1 MRKRTLGILLA
12 GMMALSVAACGGSAG
27 AGNQENQEAG
37 DNAQV
42 TESTE
47 APATTSADE
56 TETATTAEVPEATA
70 DTEAADASEA
80 TEATQA
86 EQNTGENGGDAS
98 QAAGGSDILVAYF
111 TYGENANL
119 GDNVDASSS
128 ASIQMLDGQV
138 TGNTGVVASVIAE
151 LTGADTFSIR
161 TAEPYP
167 DNYDDTVDQGQEEQ
181 QADVRPELSGQIE
194 NLDSYDTIFLG
205 YPNWWGDMPMAVYS
219 FLDEYDL
226 SGKTIV
232 PFVTSGGS
240 GFSGSVSEIESA
252 EPDAE
257 VLEGLSLG
265 DSEATDA
272 QSDIE
277 EWLGELGYLG

>member
-12 GMMALSVAACGGSAG
+12 GIMALSVAACGGSAG

-47 APATTSADE
+47 VPATTSADE
-56 TETATTAEVPEATA
+56 TETATTAEAPEASEDMSET
-70 DTEAADASEA
+70 TEEA
-80 TEATQA
+80 QA
-86 EQNTGENGGDAS
+86 EQNTEENGADVSGT
-98 QAAGGSDILVAYF
+98 AGSNILVAYF
-111 TYGENANL
+111 TYGENADL

-138 TGNTGVVASVIAE
+138 TGNTGVVASVIAD

-161 TAEPYP
+161 TVESYP
-167 DNYDDTVDQGQEEQ
+167 DNYNDTIDQGQEEQ
-181 QADVRPELSGQIE
+181 QEDVRPELSGQIE

-205 YPNWWGDMPMAVYS
+205 YPNWWGDMPMAIYS

-240 GFSGSVSEIESA
+240 GFSGSVEEIEDA

-257 VLEGLSLG
+257 VLEGLSLS

>member
-37 DNAQV
+37 DAARV

-47 APATTSADE
+47 VPATTSADE
-56 TETATTAEVPEATA
+56 TETATTAEAPEATA
-70 DTEAADASEA
+70 DTATADTAEV
-80 TEATQA
+80 TEASQA
-86 EQNTGENGGDAS
+86 EQNTEENGADAS
-98 QAAGGSDILVAYF
+98 GTAGSNILVAYF
-111 TYGENANL
+111 TYGENADL

-128 ASIQMLDGQV
+128 ASIQMLNGQV
-138 TGNTGVVASVIAE
+138 TGNTGVVASVIAD

-161 TAEPYP
+161 TVESYP
-167 DNYDDTVDQGQEEQ
+167 DNYNDTIDQGQEEQ
-181 QADVRPELSGQIE
+181 QEDVRPELSGQIE

-205 YPNWWGDMPMAVYS
+205 YPNWWGDMPMAIYS

-240 GFSGSVSEIESA
+240 GFSGSVEEIEDA

-257 VLEGLSLG
+257 VLEGLSLS

-272 QSDIE
+272 QRDVE

>member
-1 MRKRTLGILLA
+1 MSETT
-12 GMMALSVAACGGSAG
+12 
-27 AGNQENQEAG
+27 EEA
-37 DNAQV
+37 
-42 TESTE
+42 
-47 APATTSADE
+47 
-56 TETATTAEVPEATA
+56 
-70 DTEAADASEA
+70 
-80 TEATQA
+80 QA
-86 EQNTGENGGDAS
+86 EQNTEENGADAS
-98 QAAGGSDILVAYF
+98 GTAGSNILVAYF
-111 TYGENANL
+111 TYGENADL

-138 TGNTGVVASVIAE
+138 TGNTGVVASVIAD

-161 TAEPYP
+161 TVESYP
-167 DNYDDTVDQGQEEQ
+167 DNYNDTIDQGQEEQ
-181 QADVRPELSGQIE
+181 QEDVRPELSGQIE

-205 YPNWWGDMPMAVYS
+205 YPNWWGDMPMAIYS

-240 GFSGSVSEIESA
+240 GFSRSVEEIEDA

-257 VLEGLSLG
+257 VLEGLSLS

-272 QSDIE
+272 QRDVE

>member
-37 DNAQV
+37 DAARV

-47 APATTSADE
+47 VPATTSADE
-56 TETATTAEVPEATA
+56 TETATTAEAPEATA
-70 DTEAADASEA
+70 DTATADTAEV
-80 TEATQA
+80 TEASQA
-86 EQNTGENGGDAS
+86 EQNTEENGADAS
-98 QAAGGSDILVAYF
+98 GTAGSNILVAYF
-111 TYGENANL
+111 TYGENADL

-128 ASIQMLDGQV
+128 ASIQMLNGQV
-138 TGNTGVVASVIAE
+138 TGNTGVVASVIAD

-161 TAEPYP
+161 TVESYP
-167 DNYDDTVDQGQEEQ
+167 DNYNDTIDQGQEEQ
-181 QADVRPELSGQIE
+181 QEDVRPELSGQIE

-205 YPNWWGDMPMAVYS
+205 YPNWWGDMPMAIYS
-219 FLDEYDL
+219 FPDEYDL

-240 GFSGSVSEIESA
+240 GFSGSVEEIEDA

-257 VLEGLSLG
+257 VLEGLSLS

-272 QSDIE
+272 QRDVE

>member
-27 AGNQENQEAG
+27 VGNQENQEAG
-37 DNAQV
+37 DAARV

-47 APATTSADE
+47 VPATTSADE
-56 TETATTAEVPEATA
+56 TETATTAEASEATA
-70 DTEAADASEA
+70 DTATADTAEV
-80 TEATQA
+80 TEASQA
-86 EQNTGENGGDAS
+86 EQNTGENDADAS
-98 QAAGGSDILVAYF
+98 GTAGSNILVAYF
-111 TYGENANL
+111 TYGENADL

-138 TGNTGVVASVIAE
+138 TGNTGVVASVIAD

-161 TAEPYP
+161 TVESYP
-167 DNYDDTVDQGQEEQ
+167 DNYNDTIDQGQEEQ
-181 QADVRPELSGQIE
+181 QEDVRPELSGQIE

-205 YPNWWGDMPMAVYS
+205 YPNWWGDMPMAIYS

-240 GFSGSVSEIESA
+240 GFSRSVEEIEDA

-257 VLEGLSLG
+257 VLEGLSLS

-272 QSDIE
+272 QRDVE

>member
-12 GMMALSVAACGGSAG
+12 GMMGMMALSVAACGGSAG

-37 DNAQV
+37 DAARV

-47 APATTSADE
+47 VPATTSADE
-56 TETATTAEVPEATA
+56 TETATTAEAPEASEDMSET
-70 DTEAADASEA
+70 TEETQAEKNTEENGADASG
-80 TEATQA
+80 T
-86 EQNTGENGGDAS
+86 
-98 QAAGGSDILVAYF
+98 AGSNILVAYF
-111 TYGENANL
+111 TYGENADL

-138 TGNTGVVASVIAE
+138 SGNTGVVASVIAD
-151 LTGADTFSIR
+151 LTGADIFSIR
-161 TAEPYP
+161 TVESYP
-167 DNYDDTVDQGQEEQ
+167 DNYNDTIDQGQEEQ
-181 QADVRPELSGQIE
+181 QEDVRPELSGQIE

-205 YPNWWGDMPMAVYS
+205 YPNWWGDMPMAIYS

-240 GFSGSVSEIESA
+240 GFSGSVEEIEDA

-257 VLEGLSLG
+257 VLEGLSLS

>member
-37 DNAQV
+37 DAARV

-47 APATTSADE
+47 VPATTSADE
-56 TETATTAEVPEATA
+56 TETATTAEASEATA
-70 DTEAADASEA
+70 DTATADTAEV
-80 TEATQA
+80 TEASQA
-86 EQNTGENGGDAS
+86 EQNTGENDADAS
-98 QAAGGSDILVAYF
+98 GTAGSNILVAYF
-111 TYGENANL
+111 TYGENADL

-138 TGNTGVVASVIAE
+138 TGNTGVVASVIAD

-161 TAEPYP
+161 TVESYP
-167 DNYDDTVDQGQEEQ
+167 DNYNDTIDQGQEEQ
-181 QADVRPELSGQIE
+181 QEDVRPELSGQIE

-205 YPNWWGDMPMAVYS
+205 YPNWWGDMPMAIYS

-240 GFSGSVSEIESA
+240 GFSGSVEEIEDA

-257 VLEGLSLG
+257 VLEGLSLS

>member
-12 GMMALSVAACGGSAG
+12 GMMPLSVAACGGSAG

-37 DNAQV
+37 DAARV

-47 APATTSADE
+47 VPATTSADE
-56 TETATTAEVPEATA
+56 TETATTAEAPEASEDMSET
-70 DTEAADASEA
+70 TEEAQAEKNTEENGADASG
-80 TEATQA
+80 T
-86 EQNTGENGGDAS
+86 
-98 QAAGGSDILVAYF
+98 AGSNILVAYF
-111 TYGENANL
+111 TYGENADL

-138 TGNTGVVASVIAE
+138 SGNTGVVASVIAD
-151 LTGADTFSIR
+151 LTGADIFSIR
-161 TAEPYP
+161 TVESYP
-167 DNYDDTVDQGQEEQ
+167 DNYNDTIDQGQEEQ
-181 QADVRPELSGQIE
+181 QEDVRPELSGQIE

-205 YPNWWGDMPMAVYS
+205 YPNWWGDMPMAIYS

-240 GFSGSVSEIESA
+240 GFSGSVEEIEDA

-257 VLEGLSLG
+257 VLEGLSLS

>member
-27 AGNQENQEAG
+27 AGNQGNQEAG
-37 DNAQV
+37 DAARV

-47 APATTSADE
+47 VPATTSADE
-56 TETATTAEVPEATA
+56 TEAATTAEAPEASEDMSET
-70 DTEAADASEA
+70 TEEAQAEKNTEENGADASG
-80 TEATQA
+80 T
-86 EQNTGENGGDAS
+86 
-98 QAAGGSDILVAYF
+98 AGSNILVAYF
-111 TYGENANL
+111 TYGENADL

-138 TGNTGVVASVIAE
+138 SGNTGVVASVIAD
-151 LTGADTFSIR
+151 LTGADIFSIR
-161 TAEPYP
+161 TVESYP
-167 DNYDDTVDQGQEEQ
+167 DNYNDTIDQGQEEQ
-181 QADVRPELSGQIE
+181 QEDVRPELSGQIE

-205 YPNWWGDMPMAVYS
+205 YPNWWGDMPMAIYS

-240 GFSGSVSEIESA
+240 GFSGSVEEIEDA

-257 VLEGLSLG
+257 VLEGLSLS

>member
-12 GMMALSVAACGGSAG
+12 GIMALSVAACGGSAG

-37 DNAQV
+37 DAARV

-47 APATTSADE
+47 VPATTSADE
-56 TETATTAEVPEATA
+56 TETATTAEAPEASEDMSET
-70 DTEAADASEA
+70 TEEAQAEKNTEENGADASG
-80 TEATQA
+80 T
-86 EQNTGENGGDAS
+86 
-98 QAAGGSDILVAYF
+98 AGSNILVAYF
-111 TYGENANL
+111 TYGENADL

-128 ASIQMLDGQV
+128 ASIQMLDGQMS
-138 TGNTGVVASVIAE
+138 GNTGVVASVIAD
-151 LTGADTFSIR
+151 LTGADIFSIR
-161 TAEPYP
+161 TVESYP
-167 DNYDDTVDQGQEEQ
+167 DNYNDTIDQGQEEQ
-181 QADVRPELSGQIE
+181 QEDVRPELSGQIE

-205 YPNWWGDMPMAVYS
+205 YPNWWGDMPMAIYS
-219 FLDEYDL
+219 SLDEYDL

-240 GFSGSVSEIESA
+240 GFSGSVEEIEDA

-257 VLEGLSLG
+257 VLEGLSLS

>member
-12 GMMALSVAACGGSAG
+12 GIMALSVAACGGSAG

-42 TESTE
+42 MESTE
-47 APATTSADE
+47 VPATTSADE
-56 TETATTAEVPEATA
+56 TETATTAEAPEATA
-70 DTEAADASEA
+70 DTVTADTAEV
-80 TEATQA
+80 TEASQA
-86 EQNTGENGGDAS
+86 EQNTGENGGDTS
-98 QAAGGSDILVAYF
+98 GTAGSNILVAYF
-111 TYGENANL
+111 TYGENADL

-138 TGNTGVVASVIAE
+138 TGNTGVVASVIAD

-161 TAEPYP
+161 TVESYP
-167 DNYDDTVDQGQEEQ
+167 DNYNDTIDQGQEEQ
-181 QADVRPELSGQIE
+181 QEDVRPELSGQIE

-205 YPNWWGDMPMAVYS
+205 YPNWWGDMPMAIYS

-240 GFSGSVSEIESA
+240 GFSGSVEEIEDA

-257 VLEGLSLG
+257 VLEGLSLS

-272 QSDIE
+272 QSDVE
-277 EWLGELGYLG
+277 EWLGELGYLW

>member
-12 GMMALSVAACGGSAG
+12 GMMALSMAACSGGNG
-27 AGNQENQEAG
+27 AENQENQGAG
-37 DNAQV
+37 DAARV

-47 APATTSADE
+47 AADNTE
-56 TETATTAEVPEATA
+56 VTETSEDTSETTEEA
-70 DTEAADASEA
+70 
-80 TEATQA
+80 QA
-86 EQNTGENGGDAS
+86 EQNTGENGADTSG
-98 QAAGGSDILVAYF
+98 AAGSNILVAYF
-111 TYGENANL
+111 TYGENADL

-138 TGNTGVVASVIAE
+138 TGNTGVVASVIAD

-161 TAEPYP
+161 TVESYP
-167 DNYDDTVDQGQEEQ
+167 DNYNDTIDQGQEEQ
-181 QADVRPELSGQIE
+181 QEDVRPELSGQIE

-205 YPNWWGDMPMAVYS
+205 YPNWWGDMPMSIYS

-240 GFSGSVSEIESA
+240 GFSGSVEEIEDA

-257 VLEGLSLG
+257 VREGLSLS

-272 QSDIE
+272 QRDVE

>member
-37 DNAQV
+37 DAARV

-47 APATTSADE
+47 VPATTSADE
-56 TETATTAEVPEATA
+56 TETATTAEAPEASEDMSET
-70 DTEAADASEA
+70 TEEAQAEKNTEENGADASG
-80 TEATQA
+80 T
-86 EQNTGENGGDAS
+86 
-98 QAAGGSDILVAYF
+98 AGSNILVAYF
-111 TYGENANL
+111 TYGENADL

-138 TGNTGVVASVIAE
+138 SGNTGVVASVIAD
-151 LTGADTFSIR
+151 LTDADIFSIR
-161 TAEPYP
+161 TVESYP
-167 DNYDDTVDQGQEEQ
+167 DNYNDTIDQGQEEQ
-181 QADVRPELSGQIE
+181 QEDVRPELSGQIE

-205 YPNWWGDMPMAVYS
+205 YPNWWGDMPMAIYS

-226 SGKTIV
+226 SGKAIV

-240 GFSGSVSEIESA
+240 GFSGSVEEIEDA

-257 VLEGLSLG
+257 VLEGLSLS

>member
-37 DNAQV
+37 DAARV

-47 APATTSADE
+47 VPATTSADE
-56 TETATTAEVPEATA
+56 TETATTAEAPEATA
-70 DTEAADASEA
+70 DTATADTAEV
-80 TEATQA
+80 TEASQA
-86 EQNTGENGGDAS
+86 EQNTGENDADAS
-98 QAAGGSDILVAYF
+98 GTAGSNILVAYF
-111 TYGENANL
+111 TYGENADL

-128 ASIQMLDGQV
+128 ASIQMLDGQMS
-138 TGNTGVVASVIAE
+138 GNTGVVASVIAD
-151 LTGADTFSIR
+151 LTGADIFSIR
-161 TAEPYP
+161 TVESYP
-167 DNYDDTVDQGQEEQ
+167 DNYNDTIDQGQEEQ
-181 QADVRPELSGQIE
+181 QEDVRPELSGQIE

-205 YPNWWGDMPMAVYS
+205 YPNWWGDMPMAIYS

-240 GFSGSVSEIESA
+240 GFSGSVEEIEDA

-257 VLEGLSLG
+257 VLEGLSLS

-272 QSDIE
+272 QRDVE

>member
-37 DNAQV
+37 DAARV

-47 APATTSADE
+47 VPATTSADE
-56 TETATTAEVPEATA
+56 TETATTAEAPEASE
-70 DTEAADASEA
+70 DMSEITEEAQAEKNTEENGADASG
-80 TEATQA
+80 T
-86 EQNTGENGGDAS
+86 
-98 QAAGGSDILVAYF
+98 AGSNILVAYF
-111 TYGENANL
+111 TYGENADL

-138 TGNTGVVASVIAE
+138 SGNTGVVASVIAD
-151 LTGADTFSIR
+151 LTGADIFSIR
-161 TAEPYP
+161 TVESYP
-167 DNYDDTVDQGQEEQ
+167 DNYNDTIDQGQEEQ
-181 QADVRPELSGQIE
+181 QEDVRPELSGQIE

-205 YPNWWGDMPMAVYS
+205 YPNWWGDMPMAIYS

-240 GFSGSVSEIESA
+240 GFSGSVEEIEDA

-257 VLEGLSLG
+257 VLEGLSLS

>member
-12 GMMALSVAACGGSAG
+12 GMMALSVAACGCSAG

-37 DNAQV
+37 DAARV

-47 APATTSADE
+47 VPATTSADE
-56 TETATTAEVPEATA
+56 TETATTAEAPEASEDMSET
-70 DTEAADASEA
+70 TEEAQAEKNTEENGADASG
-80 TEATQA
+80 T
-86 EQNTGENGGDAS
+86 
-98 QAAGGSDILVAYF
+98 AGSNILVAYF
-111 TYGENANL
+111 TYGENADL

-128 ASIQMLDGQV
+128 ASIQMLDGQMS
-138 TGNTGVVASVIAE
+138 GNTGVVASVIAD
-151 LTGADTFSIR
+151 LTGADIFSIR
-161 TAEPYP
+161 TVESYP
-167 DNYDDTVDQGQEEQ
+167 DNYNDTIDQGQEEQ
-181 QADVRPELSGQIE
+181 QEDVRPELSGQIE

-205 YPNWWGDMPMAVYS
+205 YPNWWGDMPMAIYS
-219 FLDEYDL
+219 SLDEYDL

-240 GFSGSVSEIESA
+240 GFSGSVEEIEDA

-257 VLEGLSLG
+257 VLEGLSLS

>member
-12 GMMALSVAACGGSAG
+12 GIMALSVAACGGSAG

-42 TESTE
+42 MESTE
-47 APATTSADE
+47 VPATTSADE
-56 TETATTAEVPEATA
+56 TETATTAEAPEASEDMSET
-70 DTEAADASEA
+70 TEEA
-80 TEATQA
+80 QA
-86 EQNTGENGGDAS
+86 EQNTEENGADAS
-98 QAAGGSDILVAYF
+98 GTVGSNILVAYF
-111 TYGENANL
+111 TYGENADL

-138 TGNTGVVASVIAE
+138 TGNTGVVASVIAD

-161 TAEPYP
+161 TVESYP
-167 DNYDDTVDQGQEEQ
+167 DNYNDTIDQGQEEQ
-181 QADVRPELSGQIE
+181 QEDVRPELSGQIE

-205 YPNWWGDMPMAVYS
+205 YPNWWGDMPMAIYS

-240 GFSGSVSEIESA
+240 GFSGSVEEIEDA

-257 VLEGLSLG
+257 VLEGLSLS

-272 QSDIE
+272 QSDVE

>member
-37 DNAQV
+37 DAARV

-47 APATTSADE
+47 VPATTSADE
-56 TETATTAEVPEATA
+56 TETATTAEAPEASEDMSET
-70 DTEAADASEA
+70 TEEAQAEKNTEENGADASG
-80 TEATQA
+80 T
-86 EQNTGENGGDAS
+86 
-98 QAAGGSDILVAYF
+98 AGSNILVAYF
-111 TYGENANL
+111 TYGENADL

-138 TGNTGVVASVIAE
+138 SGNTGVVASVIAD
-151 LTGADTFSIR
+151 LTGADIFSIR
-161 TAEPYP
+161 TVESYP
-167 DNYDDTVDQGQEEQ
+167 DNYNDTIDQGQEEQ
-181 QADVRPELSGQIE
+181 QEDVRPELSGQIE

-205 YPNWWGDMPMAVYS
+205 YPNWWGDMPMTIYS

-240 GFSGSVSEIESA
+240 GFSGSVEEIEDA

-257 VLEGLSLG
+257 VLEGLSLS

>member
-37 DNAQV
+37 DAARV

-47 APATTSADE
+47 VPATTSADE
-56 TETATTAEVPEATA
+56 TETATTAEASEATA
-70 DTEAADASEA
+70 DTATADTAEV
-80 TEATQA
+80 TEASQA
-86 EQNTGENGGDAS
+86 EQNTGENDADAS
-98 QAAGGSDILVAYF
+98 GTAGSNILVAYF
-111 TYGENANL
+111 TYGENADL

-138 TGNTGVVASVIAE
+138 TGNTGVVASVIAD

-161 TAEPYP
+161 TVESYP
-167 DNYDDTVDQGQEEQ
+167 DNYNDTIGQGQEEQ
-181 QADVRPELSGQIE
+181 QEDVRPELSGQIE

-205 YPNWWGDMPMAVYS
+205 YPNWWGDMPMAIYS

-240 GFSGSVSEIESA
+240 GFSGSVEEIEDA

-257 VLEGLSLG
+257 VLEGLSLS

-272 QSDIE
+272 QRDVE

>member
-12 GMMALSVAACGGSAG
+12 GIMALSVAACGGSAG

-42 TESTE
+42 MESTE
-47 APATTSADE
+47 VPATTSADE
-56 TETATTAEVPEATA
+56 TETATTAEAPEATA
-70 DTEAADASEA
+70 DTVTADTAEV
-80 TEATQA
+80 TEASQA
-86 EQNTGENGGDAS
+86 EQNTGENGGDTS
-98 QAAGGSDILVAYF
+98 GTAGSNILVAYF
-111 TYGENANL
+111 TYGENADL
-119 GDNVDASSS
+119 GDNVDAASS

-138 TGNTGVVASVIAE
+138 TGNTGVVASVIAD

-161 TAEPYP
+161 TVESYP
-167 DNYDDTVDQGQEEQ
+167 DNYNDTIDQGQEEQ
-181 QADVRPELSGQIE
+181 QEDVRPELSGQIE

-205 YPNWWGDMPMAVYS
+205 YPNWWGDMPMAIYS

-240 GFSGSVSEIESA
+240 GFSRSVEEIEDA

-257 VLEGLSLG
+257 VLEGLSLS

-272 QSDIE
+272 QSDVE

>member
-37 DNAQV
+37 DAARV

-47 APATTSADE
+47 VPATTSADE
-56 TETATTAEVPEATA
+56 TETATTAEAPEASEDMSET
-70 DTEAADASEA
+70 TEEAQAEKNTEENGADASG
-80 TEATQA
+80 T
-86 EQNTGENGGDAS
+86 
-98 QAAGGSDILVAYF
+98 AGSNILVAYF
-111 TYGENANL
+111 TYGENADL

-138 TGNTGVVASVIAE
+138 TGNTGVVASVIAD

-161 TAEPYP
+161 TVESYP
-167 DNYDDTVDQGQEEQ
+167 DNYNDTIDQGQEEQ
-181 QADVRPELSGQIE
+181 QEDVRPELSGQIE

-205 YPNWWGDMPMAVYS
+205 YPNWWGDMPMAIYS

-240 GFSGSVSEIESA
+240 GFSGSVEEIEDA

-257 VLEGLSLG
+257 VLEGLSLS

-272 QSDIE
+272 QRDVE

>member
-37 DNAQV
+37 DAARV

-47 APATTSADE
+47 VPATTSADE
-56 TETATTAEVPEATA
+56 TETATTAEAPEASEDMSET
-70 DTEAADASEA
+70 TEEAQAEKNTEENGADASG
-80 TEATQA
+80 T
-86 EQNTGENGGDAS
+86 
-98 QAAGGSDILVAYF
+98 AGSNILVAYF
-111 TYGENANL
+111 TYGENADL

-138 TGNTGVVASVIAE
+138 SGNTGVVASVIAD

-161 TAEPYP
+161 TVESYP
-167 DNYDDTVDQGQEEQ
+167 DNYNDTIDQGQEEQ
-181 QADVRPELSGQIE
+181 QEDVRPELSGQIE

-205 YPNWWGDMPMAVYS
+205 YPNWWGDMPMAIYS

-240 GFSGSVSEIESA
+240 GFSRSVEEIEDA

-257 VLEGLSLG
+257 VLEGLSLS

-272 QSDIE
+272 QSDVE

>member
-12 GMMALSVAACGGSAG
+12 GIMALSVAACGGSAG

-42 TESTE
+42 MESTE
-47 APATTSADE
+47 VPATTSADE
-56 TETATTAEVPEATA
+56 TETATTAEAPEASEDMSET
-70 DTEAADASEA
+70 TEEA
-80 TEATQA
+80 QA
-86 EQNTGENGGDAS
+86 EQNTEENGADAS
-98 QAAGGSDILVAYF
+98 GTVGSNILVAYF
-111 TYGENANL
+111 TYGENADL

-138 TGNTGVVASVIAE
+138 TGNTGVVASVIAD

-161 TAEPYP
+161 TVESYP
-167 DNYDDTVDQGQEEQ
+167 DNYNDTIDQGQEEQ
-181 QADVRPELSGQIE
+181 QEDVRPELSGQIE

-205 YPNWWGDMPMAVYS
+205 YPNWWGDMPMAIYS

-240 GFSGSVSEIESA
+240 GFSRSVEEIEDA

-257 VLEGLSLG
+257 VLEGLSLS

-272 QSDIE
+272 QSDVE
-277 EWLGELGYLG
+277 EWLGELGYLW

>member
-37 DNAQV
+37 DAARV

-47 APATTSADE
+47 VPATTSADE
-56 TETATTAEVPEATA
+56 TETATTAEAPEASEDMSET
-70 DTEAADASEA
+70 TEEA
-80 TEATQA
+80 QA
-86 EQNTGENGGDAS
+86 EQNTEENGADAS
-98 QAAGGSDILVAYF
+98 GTAGSNILVAYF
-111 TYGENANL
+111 TYGENADL

-138 TGNTGVVASVIAE
+138 SGNTGVVASVIAD

-161 TAEPYP
+161 TVESYP
-167 DNYDDTVDQGQEEQ
+167 DNYNDTIDQGQEEQ
-181 QADVRPELSGQIE
+181 QEDVRPELSGQIE

-205 YPNWWGDMPMAVYS
+205 YPNWWGDMPMAIYS

-240 GFSGSVSEIESA
+240 GFSRSVEEIEDA

-257 VLEGLSLG
+257 VLEGLSLS

-272 QSDIE
+272 QSDVE

>member
-37 DNAQV
+37 DAARV

-47 APATTSADE
+47 VPATTSADE
-56 TETATTAEVPEATA
+56 TETATTAEAPEVSEDMSET
-70 DTEAADASEA
+70 TEEAQAEKNTEENGADASG
-80 TEATQA
+80 T
-86 EQNTGENGGDAS
+86 
-98 QAAGGSDILVAYF
+98 AGSNILVAYF
-111 TYGENANL
+111 TYGENADL

-138 TGNTGVVASVIAE
+138 TGNTGVVASVIAD

-161 TAEPYP
+161 TVESYP
-167 DNYDDTVDQGQEEQ
+167 DNYNDTIDQGQEEQ
-181 QADVRPELSGQIE
+181 QEDVRPELSGQIE

-205 YPNWWGDMPMAVYS
+205 YPNWWGDMPMAIYS

-240 GFSGSVSEIESA
+240 GFSGSVEEIEDA

-257 VLEGLSLG
+257 VLEGLSLS

-272 QSDIE
+272 QRDVE

>member
-37 DNAQV
+37 DAARV

-47 APATTSADE
+47 VPATTSADE
-56 TETATTAEVPEATA
+56 TETATTAEAPEASEDMSGT
-70 DTEAADASEA
+70 TEEA
-80 TEATQA
+80 QA
-86 EQNTGENGGDAS
+86 EQNTGENDADAS
-98 QAAGGSDILVAYF
+98 GTAGSNILVAYF
-111 TYGENANL
+111 TYGENADL

-138 TGNTGVVASVIAE
+138 TGNTGVVASVIAD

-161 TAEPYP
+161 TVESYP
-167 DNYDDTVDQGQEEQ
+167 DNYNDTIDQGQEEQ
-181 QADVRPELSGQIE
+181 QEDVRPELSGQIE

-205 YPNWWGDMPMAVYS
+205 YPNWWGDMPMAIYS

-240 GFSGSVSEIESA
+240 GFSRSVEEIEDA

-257 VLEGLSLG
+257 VLEGLSLS

-272 QSDIE
+272 QRDVE

>member
-37 DNAQV
+37 DAARV

-47 APATTSADE
+47 VPATTSADE
-56 TETATTAEVPEATA
+56 TETATTAEAPEASEDMSET
-70 DTEAADASEA
+70 TEEAQAEKNTEENGADASG
-80 TEATQA
+80 T
-86 EQNTGENGGDAS
+86 
-98 QAAGGSDILVAYF
+98 AGSNILVAYF
-111 TYGENANL
+111 TYGENADL

-138 TGNTGVVASVIAE
+138 SGNTGVVASVIAD
-151 LTGADTFSIR
+151 LTGADIFSIR
-161 TAEPYP
+161 TVESYP
-167 DNYDDTVDQGQEEQ
+167 DNYNDTIDQGQEEQ
-181 QADVRPELSGQIE
+181 QEDVRPELSGQIE

-205 YPNWWGDMPMAVYS
+205 YPNWWGDMPMAIYS

-232 PFVTSGGS
+232 PFVTFRWQWIFRKCRGN
-240 GFSGSVSEIESA
+240 
-252 EPDAE
+252 
-257 VLEGLSLG
+257 
-265 DSEATDA
+265 
-272 QSDIE
+272 
-277 EWLGELGYLG
+277 

>member
-37 DNAQV
+37 DAARV

-47 APATTSADE
+47 VPATTSADE
-56 TETATTAEVPEATA
+56 TETATTAEAPEASEDMSET
-70 DTEAADASEA
+70 TEEAQAEKNTEENGADASG
-80 TEATQA
+80 T
-86 EQNTGENGGDAS
+86 
-98 QAAGGSDILVAYF
+98 AGSNILVAYF
-111 TYGENANL
+111 TYGENADL

-138 TGNTGVVASVIAE
+138 SGNTGVVASVIAD
-151 LTGADTFSIR
+151 LTGADIFSIR
-161 TAEPYP
+161 TVESYP
-167 DNYDDTVDQGQEEQ
+167 DNYNDTIDQGQEEQ
-181 QADVRPELSGQIE
+181 QEDVRPELSGQIE

-205 YPNWWGDMPMAVYS
+205 YPNWWGDMPMAIYS

-240 GFSGSVSEIESA
+240 GFSGSVEEIEDA

-257 VLEGLSLG
+257 VLEGLSLS

>member
-37 DNAQV
+37 DAARV

-47 APATTSADE
+47 VPATTSADE
-56 TETATTAEVPEATA
+56 TETATTAEASEATA
-70 DTEAADASEA
+70 DTATADTAEV
-80 TEATQA
+80 TEASQA
-86 EQNTGENGGDAS
+86 EQNTGENDADAS
-98 QAAGGSDILVAYF
+98 GTAGSNILVAYF
-111 TYGENANL
+111 TYGENADL

-138 TGNTGVVASVIAE
+138 TGNTGVVASVIAD

-161 TAEPYP
+161 TVESYP
-167 DNYDDTVDQGQEEQ
+167 DNYNDTIDQGQEEQ
-181 QADVRPELSGQIE
+181 QEDVRPELSGQIE

-205 YPNWWGDMPMAVYS
+205 YPNWWGDMPMAIYS

-240 GFSGSVSEIESA
+240 GFSRSVEEIEDA

-257 VLEGLSLG
+257 VLEGLSLS

-272 QSDIE
+272 QRDVE

>member
-1 MRKRTLGILLA
+1 MRKRTVGILLA
-12 GMMALSVAACGGSAG
+12 GMMALSVAACGGTG
-27 AGNQENQEAG
+27 AGNQETGNQGAG
-37 DNAQV
+37 DTAQIA
-42 TESTE
+42 ESTE
-47 APATTSADE
+47 APATTESADE
-56 TETATTAEVPEATA
+56 TEIMATTEDISQTA
-70 DTEAADASEA
+70 GS
-80 TEATQA
+80 
-86 EQNTGENGGDAS
+86 
-98 QAAGGSDILVAYF
+98 SDILVAYF

-119 GDNVDASSS
+119 GEDVDASSS

-138 TGNTGVVASVIAE
+138 TGNTGVVAAAIAE

-161 TAEPYP
+161 TTDPYP
-167 DNYDDTVDQGQEEQ
+167 DTYEETIDQGQEEQ
-181 QADVRPELSGQIE
+181 QEDARPELSGQIE

-232 PFVTSGGS
+232 LFVTSGGS

>member
-37 DNAQV
+37 DAARV

-47 APATTSADE
+47 VPATTSADE
-56 TETATTAEVPEATA
+56 TETATTAEAPEASEDMSET
-70 DTEAADASEA
+70 TEEAQAEKNTEENGADASG
-80 TEATQA
+80 T
-86 EQNTGENGGDAS
+86 
-98 QAAGGSDILVAYF
+98 AGSNILVAYF
-111 TYGENANL
+111 TYGENADL

-138 TGNTGVVASVIAE
+138 SGNTGVVASVIAD
-151 LTGADTFSIR
+151 LTGADIFSIR
-161 TAEPYP
+161 TVESYP
-167 DNYDDTVDQGQEEQ
+167 DNYNDTIDQGQEEQ
-181 QADVRPELSGQIE
+181 QEDVRPELSGQIE

-205 YPNWWGDMPMAVYS
+205 YPNWWGDMPMAIYS

-240 GFSGSVSEIESA
+240 GFSGSVEEIEDA

-257 VLEGLSLG
+257 VLEGLSLS

-272 QSDIE
+272 QRDVE

>member
-37 DNAQV
+37 DAARV

-47 APATTSADE
+47 VPATTSADE
-56 TETATTAEVPEATA
+56 TETATTAEASEATA
-70 DTEAADASEA
+70 DTATADTAEV
-80 TEATQA
+80 TEASQA
-86 EQNTGENGGDAS
+86 EQNTGENDADAS
-98 QAAGGSDILVAYF
+98 GTADSNILVAYF
-111 TYGENANL
+111 TYGENADL

-138 TGNTGVVASVIAE
+138 TGNTGVVASVIAD

-161 TAEPYP
+161 TVESYP
-167 DNYDDTVDQGQEEQ
+167 DNYNDTIDQGQEEQ
-181 QADVRPELSGQIE
+181 QEDVRPELSGQIE

-205 YPNWWGDMPMAVYS
+205 YPNWWGDMPMAIYS

-240 GFSGSVSEIESA
+240 GFSGSVEEIEDA

-257 VLEGLSLG
+257 VLEGLSLS

>member
-37 DNAQV
+37 DAARV

-47 APATTSADE
+47 VPATTSADE
-56 TETATTAEVPEATA
+56 TETATTAEAPEASEDMSET
-70 DTEAADASEA
+70 TEEAQAEKNTEENGADASG
-80 TEATQA
+80 T
-86 EQNTGENGGDAS
+86 
-98 QAAGGSDILVAYF
+98 AGSNILVAYF
-111 TYGENANL
+111 TYGENADL

-138 TGNTGVVASVIAE
+138 TGNTGVVASVIAD
-151 LTGADTFSIR
+151 LTGADIFSIR
-161 TAEPYP
+161 TVESYP
-167 DNYDDTVDQGQEEQ
+167 DNYNDTIDQGQEEQ
-181 QADVRPELSGQIE
+181 QEDVRPELSGQIE

-205 YPNWWGDMPMAVYS
+205 YPNWWGDMPMAIYS

-240 GFSGSVSEIESA
+240 GFSGSVEEIEDA

-257 VLEGLSLG
+257 VLEGLSLS

-272 QSDIE
+272 QRDVE

>member
-37 DNAQV
+37 DAARV

-47 APATTSADE
+47 VPATTSADE
-56 TETATTAEVPEATA
+56 TETATTAEAPEATA
-70 DTEAADASEA
+70 DTATADTAEV
-80 TEATQA
+80 TEASQA
-86 EQNTGENGGDAS
+86 EQNTEENGADAS
-98 QAAGGSDILVAYF
+98 GTAGSNILVAYF
-111 TYGENANL
+111 TYGENADL

-128 ASIQMLDGQV
+128 ASIQMLNGQV
-138 TGNTGVVASVIAE
+138 TGNTGVVASVIAD

-161 TAEPYP
+161 TVESYP
-167 DNYDDTVDQGQEEQ
+167 DNYNDTIDQGQEEQ
-181 QADVRPELSGQIE
+181 QEDVRPELSGQIE

-205 YPNWWGDMPMAVYS
+205 YPNWWGDMPMAIYS

-240 GFSGSVSEIESA
+240 GFSGSVEEIEDA

-257 VLEGLSLG
+257 VLEGLSLS

>member
-47 APATTSADE
+47 VPTTTSADE
-56 TETATTAEVPEATA
+56 TEAATIAETPEATA
-70 DTEAADASEA
+70 DTVTADTAEV
-80 TEATQA
+80 TEASQA
-86 EQNTGENGGDAS
+86 EQNTGENGADAS
-98 QAAGGSDILVAYF
+98 GTAGSNILVAYF
-111 TYGENANL
+111 TYGENADL

-138 TGNTGVVASVIAE
+138 TGNTGVVASVIAD

-161 TAEPYP
+161 TVESYP
-167 DNYDDTVDQGQEEQ
+167 DNYNDTIDQGQEEQ
-181 QADVRPELSGQIE
+181 QEDVRPELSGQIE

-205 YPNWWGDMPMAVYS
+205 YPNWWGDMPMAIYS

-240 GFSGSVSEIESA
+240 GFSGSVEEIEDA

-257 VLEGLSLG
+257 VLEGLSLS

-272 QSDIE
+272 QSDVE

>member
-1 MRKRTLGILLA
+1 MKKRTLGILLA
-12 GMMALSVAACGGSAG
+12 GMMTLSVAACGGTG
-27 AGNQENQEAG
+27 AGNQENQGAG
-37 DNAQV
+37 DTAQIA
-42 TESTE
+42 ESTE
-47 APATTSADE
+47 ASATTSADE
-56 TETATTAEVPEATA
+56 TEASSTAETLEAASDTATA
-70 DTEAADASEA
+70 DAAEA
-80 TEATQA
+80 TEAAQA
-86 EQNTGENGGDAS
+86 EQNTGENDGDAS
-98 QAAGGSDILVAYF
+98 ETAGSSDILVTYF

-119 GDNVDASSS
+119 GEDVDASSS

-138 TGNTGVVASVIAE
+138 TGNTGVVAAAIAE

-161 TAEPYP
+161 TTDPYP
-167 DNYDDTVDQGQEEQ
+167 DTYEETIDQGQEEQ
-181 QADVRPELSGQIE
+181 QEDARPELSGQIE

-205 YPNWWGDMPMAVYS
+205 YPNWWGDMPMAIYS